1 MSSIEKNKYFR
12 IIENRWRKWSR
23 YLFLSPKDMEIIEKW
38 WMEEVPVALALE
50 VIDEA
55 FSGLF
60 RKKRSTFFSL
70 FSLRKKVEKRMQKR
84 AEASVGKFSLSPSF
98 QEEFPEIKDGEISGL
113 FKKAMEAI
121 RNNLWEKAE
130 EMDSTITE
138 LLWKKASDNEK
149 IEALKWAEAKL
160 NKLKVEEKIKKD
172 LILSGAKRRLR
183 EIKGIPF
190 IF

>member
-1 MSSIEKNKYFR
+1 MSSIEKSEYFR
-12 IIENRWRKWSR
+12 IIENHWRKWSR

-38 WMEEVPVALALE
+38 WTEEVPVALALE

-60 RKKRSTFFSL
+60 KKKRSNFFSL
-70 FSLRKKVEKRMQKR
+70 FSLRKKIEKRMQKR
-84 AEASVGKFSLSPSF
+84 AEASVGKFSLSSSF
-98 QEEFPEIKDGEISGL
+98 EAGIPEIKDEEISEL

-121 RNNLWEKAE
+121 KSNLWEKAE
-130 EMDSTITE
+130 EIDSTITE
-138 LLWKKASDNEK
+138 ILWEKASDQEK
-149 IEALKWAEAKL
+149 KQALKWAEDKL
-160 NKLKVEEKIKKD
+160 KKLKVEEKIKRD

-183 EIKGIPF
+183 EIKGILF